1 MTLAQRYAT
10 VDRWCRTRGISD
22 LYTFFAA
29 DAPVCREY
37 YLRIRSVA
45 NGSTAVVDTDLPW
58 VMAMEDVISRFLPA
72 RNLATVAF
80 EASVAQMMED
90 ESFQNARR

>member
-1 MTLAQRYAT
+1 MTLAQRYAQ

-22 LYTFFAA
+22 LFTFFCA
-29 DAPVCREY
+29 DAPVCREH

-58 VMAMEDVISRFLPA
+58 VMAMEEVISKFLPA

-80 EASVAQMMED
+80 EAQVAQMMAD
-90 ESFQNARR
+90 ESFQVTRR

>member
-58 VMAMEDVISRFLPA
+58 VMAMEEVISKFLPA

-80 EASVAQMMED
+80 EAQVAQMMED
-90 ESFQNARR
+90 ETLQSSCR

>member
-1 MTLAQRYAT
+1 MTLAQRYAQ

-22 LYTFFAA
+22 LFTFFTA
-29 DAPVCREY
+29 DAPVCREH

-58 VMAMEDVISRFLPA
+58 VMAMEEVISRFLPA
-72 RNLATVAF
+72 RNLATIAF
-80 EASVAQMMED
+80 DAQVAQMMED
-90 ESFQNARR
+90 ESFEVPRR

>member
-1 MTLAQRYAT
+1 MTLAQRYAQ

-22 LYTFFAA
+22 LFTFFCA
-29 DAPVCREY
+29 DAPICREH

-58 VMAMEDVISRFLPA
+58 VMAMEEVISKFLPA

-80 EASVAQMMED
+80 DAQVAQMMAD
-90 ESFQNARR
+90 ETFQAPRR